1 MSRMP
6 VILLVLLLLAPTAAL
21 AGGFSTNDFGCRR
34 HGMAAVV
41 ARPDDVTALFHNP
54 AGLVLR
60 HGHFFQFSMATFIVT
75 PGIRMYDSE
84 GVLHPNHEIS
94 PDWTVAGS
102 PFFGFATDL
111 NTKKLRLAFAAFLP
125 NGFGADLPENEPSRY
140 HSLQTWFVASRAT
153 AAAAYEV
160 SDRFAVGATV
170 SVIHAYIKAKRF
182 VNTSVFSDPD
192 NRFLPASE
200 TVEGDHLLEMDGQDF
215 TWAVDLGVL
224 FKPLDTLRIG
234 ASFAGGSAAE
244 LEGDVELKY
253 TTGELETTR
262 HLTEIVIPF
271 TLRAGV
277 NWEATD
283 RFEMG
288 FDVRYWHYQVF
299 QEQRSVLDEP
309 LLNGL
314 LSELSAAKNYGN
326 SWNIGLGVM
335 HHTTDDLDFMV
346 GFKKDYTPIPNQT
359 LTLENPSR
367 NSHSLSGGVRWQC
380 DDNIRLGMSLVKGW
394 IDLANVQNSL
404 TVPPTNIKARGGTLT
419 VGLDLL
425 YQL

>member
-1 MSRMP
+1 
-6 VILLVLLLLAPTAAL
+6 
-21 AGGFSTNDFGCRR
+21 
-34 HGMAAVV
+34 MAAVV

-60 HGHFFQFSMATFIVT
+60 KGDFLQFSMATFIVD
-75 PGIRMYDSE
+75 PGIRLYDSK
-84 GVLHPNHEIS
+84 GVLHPDHEIS

-102 PFFGFATDL
+102 PFFGYATDL
-111 NTKKLRLAFAAFLP
+111 GTRKFRLAFAAFLP
-125 NGFGADLPENEPSRY
+125 NGFGADLPEDEPSRY
-140 HSLQTWFVASRAT
+140 HSLRTWFIASRAT

-160 SDRFAVGATV
+160 TDRFSVGATV

-200 TVEGDHLLEMDGQDF
+200 TAEGDHLLELDGQDL
-215 TWAVDLGVL
+215 TWAVDFGVL
-224 FKPLDTLRIG
+224 FKPLDTVSLG

-244 LEGDVELKY
+244 LEGDVNLKY
-253 TTGELETTR
+253 TNGDKEETR
-262 HLTEIVIPF
+262 HHTEIVIPF
-271 TLRAGV
+271 TLRAGI
-277 NWEATD
+277 NWEATE

-314 LSELSAAKNYGN
+314 LSELSSPKNYGN

-346 GFKKDYTPIPNQT
+346 GFRKDYTPIPNET

-367 NSHSLSGGVRWQC
+367 NTHSLSGGVRWQC
-380 DDNIRLGMSLVKGW
+380 DDDVRLGFSLVRGW
-394 IDLANVQNSL
+394 FDLANVQNSL
-404 TVPPTNIKARGGTLT
+404 TVPPTNLKARGGNLT

-425 YQL
+425 LEL